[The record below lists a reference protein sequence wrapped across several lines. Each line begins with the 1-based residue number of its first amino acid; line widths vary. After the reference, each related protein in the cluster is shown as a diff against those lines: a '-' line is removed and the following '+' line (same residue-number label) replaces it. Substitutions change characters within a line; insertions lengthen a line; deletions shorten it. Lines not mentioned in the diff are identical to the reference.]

1 MMMNKLLT
9 LSAFMMYGLM
19 NANSAIAAS
28 WNEAVQG
35 ELSSNAL
42 APSTLTLDLGSNSV
56 IGSFNPQD
64 VYDPDYLTVIVATGT
79 QLSGLLYGSNFVI
92 NDARSFIGVDIGTIV
107 DLTPTPTSQF
117 GLHGYAHIPIG
128 SAVGTNFLPEI
139 GNGFG
144 SQGFTG
150 PLAAGTYTFW
160 MQETSG
166 ALGTYSWDFVV
177 STAPV
182 PEPESYAMLLAGLG
196 MLGFVSRKKQA
207 KKHK

>member
-1 MMMNKLLT
+1 MMNKLLT
-9 LSAFMMYGLM
+9 LSALMIYGVI
-19 NANSAIAAS
+19 NANSAFAAS
-28 WNEAVQG
+28 WNEAIQG
-35 ELSSNAL
+35 ELSSNPL

-56 IGSFNPQD
+56 IGSFNPQG
-64 VYDPDYLTVIVATGT
+64 VYDPDYLTVIVPTGT

-92 NDARSFIGVDIGTIV
+92 NDARSFIGVDIGTTV

-128 SAVGTNFLPEI
+128 SSVGTDFLPEI

-166 ALGTYSWDFVV
+166 ALGTYAWDFVIN
-177 STAPV
+177 TAPV
-182 PEPESYAMLLAGLG
+182 PEPETYAMLLAGLG
-196 MLGFVSRKKQA
+196 LMGATTRRRKQK
-207 KKHK
+207 